1 MSFDK
6 CRALKKLNEKK
17 QVLNM
22 YKTQKAKE
30 EKVRSLSTYV
40 KNRRAQ
46 NLRPKQ
52 LYYQRCQFHSSFFAG
67 GTTTTG

>member
-30 EKVRSLSTYV
+30 EKVSLSTYV

-52 LYYQRCQFHSSFFAG
+52 LYHQRCQLHSFFFAG